1 MEGGKPEAVTV
12 RSFSPRGYGMFT
24 GHVLSFF
31 SMISMLTSLLIS
43 SCQLS
48 SLSLSL
54 SQMLMT
60 NTAFH
65 SPVHVLFLLIFF
77 PHPFCARE
85 TNGNLK
91 CFKFSLHY
99 V

>member
-24 GHVLSFF
+24 GHVLSFC

-43 SCQLS
+43 FGQLS

-65 SPVHVLFLLIFF
+65 SPVHSGESM
-77 PHPFCARE
+77 FCF
-85 TNGNLK
+85 
-91 CFKFSLHY
+91 C
-99 V
+99 